1 MEINPVHLLNH
12 QIVRDLPFG
21 VIVVDRSLK
30 VSDWNGWM
38 ERVTGLTRG
47 QVQGRELD
55 LFLPDL
61 PDHDAFTKI
70 HSVFETGRLIRISS
84 ENAEQFLNFAEVPNH
99 SKVLP
104 MIQDTELRPLFDFEG
119 EVAAVC
125 IITHDVTERVLR
137 LRDLETLNRSFAIAH
152 RALEEANRVKSDFL
166 ANTSHELRTP
176 LTSILGF
183 VEILENDLAESRD
196 EEKSF
201 LANIRES
208 AQHLLDLINN
218 ILRTAEIEAGKFE
231 MNLRGLNLGEVL
243 SEVLAKVHP
252 VARHKGIEVTIEF
265 DDFDLEVLADYE
277 ELMQVLSNVL
287 DNAVKF
293 TEEGSILIT
302 AYRSPEIHTQAI
314 IQIHDTGPGIA
325 PENMHLVFE
334 PFRQADSSTTR
345 RHGGTGLGLSISRS
359 MMERMHGTIEVNS
372 PGTGMGTTVTLRLDA
387 VPATVDQTM
396 VS

>member
-21 VIVVDRSLK
+21 VIVVDRTLK
-30 VSDWNGWM
+30 ICDWNGWM
-38 ERVTGLTRG
+38 ERVSGLTRG
-47 QVQGRELD
+47 QVQGREFEQ
-55 LFLPDL
+55 FLPDL
-61 PDHDAFTKI
+61 PDRKAI
-70 HSVFETGRLIRISS
+70 PMIRSVFETGRMVEIPSDQS
-84 ENAEQFLNFAEVPNH
+84 EQFLNFNEIPNH
-99 SKVLP
+99 SKVQS

-119 EVAAVC
+119 EVVAVC
-125 IITHDVTERVLR
+125 IIIHDVTERVQR
-137 LRDLETLNRSFAIAH
+137 LRDLETLNRSFVIAH

-183 VEILENDLAESRD
+183 LEILENDLTESRE

-208 AQHLLDLINN
+208 AQHLLDIINN

-231 MNLRGLNLGEVL
+231 MAPRRLNLGEIL
-243 SEVLAKVHP
+243 SEVQAKIHPLARK
-252 VARHKGIEVTIEF
+252 KGLELSIDF
-265 DDFDLEVLADYE
+265 DDFDLEVLADYD
-277 ELMQVLSNVL
+277 ELTQVLSNIL

-293 TEEGSILIT
+293 TNEGCIVIT
-302 AYRSPEIHTQAI
+302 AFRTKESDRSAI
-314 IQIHDTGPGIA
+314 IQVRDTGLGIT

-359 MMERMHGTIEVNS
+359 MMERMHGTIEVES
-372 PGTGMGTTVTLRLDA
+372 PGVGMGTTVTLKIEA
-387 VPATVDQTM
+387 VPATHDQT
-396 VS
+396 VVH

>member
-21 VIVVDRSLK
+21 VIVVDRALK
-30 VSDWNGWM
+30 ISDWNGWM
-38 ERVTGLTRG
+38 ERVCGLTRG
-47 QVQGRELD
+47 HVQGRELEQ
-55 LFLPDL
+55 FLPDL
-61 PDHDAFTKI
+61 PGREAI
-70 HSVFETGRLIRISS
+70 PQICSVFETGRIIRIPSDK
-84 ENAEQFLNFAEVPNH
+84 AEQFLNFSQVPNQD
-99 SKVLP
+99 KVRN

-119 EVAAVC
+119 EVLAVC
-125 IITHDVTERVLR
+125 IIIHDVTERVIR

-152 RALEEANRVKSDFL
+152 RALEEANRLKSDFL

-183 VEILENDLAESRD
+183 VEILGNDLAESRE
-196 EEKSF
+196 EEKTF
-201 LANIRES
+201 LANIGES
-208 AQHLLDLINN
+208 AQHLLDIINN
-218 ILRTAEIEAGKFE
+218 ILRTAEIEAGKFV
-231 MNLRGLNLGEVL
+231 MNSRRLNLAEVL
-243 SEVLAKVHP
+243 SEVRAKVHQL
-252 VARHKGIEVTIEF
+252 VRHKGLELIFDF

-293 TEEGSILIT
+293 TDEGSIQI
-302 AYRSPEIHTQAI
+302 AAFRSPENLQRAI
-314 IQIHDTGPGIA
+314 IQIRDTGAGIA

-359 MMERMHGTIEVNS
+359 MMERMRGTIEVDS
-372 PGTGMGTTVTLRLDA
+372 SGIGQGTTVTLTIEA
-387 VPATVDQTM
+387 VPAPLEHTRTC
-396 VS
+396 